1 HFAYETLPILEQ
13 TSIDLFGG
21 GDKTKLRLREWRAR
35 AWERNTTAAIPMDS
49 ASLEPEVHGTALAF
63 QPAAS
68 SQPTDGCTE
77 DGADADG
84 DDEITDTIEQLKRK
98 RAKLLNAYKRDTG
111 VTSDRAIY
119 GCAGKRGKHSCHK
132 PQFYKWKNGYLSANS
147 QTARSLE
154 EFLSSR

>member
-1 HFAYETLPILEQ
+1 HRFDRANAIEHSDPIRAARIRRIACQRHRDDCDEASVLLLDAQALEFLPLTGEHFAYETLPILEQ

-84 DDEITDTIEQLKRK
+84 DAEITDTIEQLKRK
-98 RAKLLNAYKRDTG
+98 RAKL
-111 VTSDRAIY
+111 
-119 GCAGKRGKHSCHK
+119 
-132 PQFYKWKNGYLSANS
+132 
-147 QTARSLE
+147 
-154 EFLSSR
+154 